1 MKRNKEYYKAL
12 YEYLLIKLKA
22 KNIKII
28 HKKMDG
34 SMGGYYDIR
43 SKIIYVD
50 KECKY
55 TKNGCFYLC
64 HEYGHWKQHKAKK
77 FKKFFNFTGYEP
89 FSEELLDFIMEAEN
103 DADKIALSMLKDH
116 GFEKVLNSQKDLRDY
131 YSKYYFH

>member
-1 MKRNKEYYKAL
+1 MKKNKEYYKAL

-64 HEYGHWKQHKAKK
+64 HEYGHWLQHKKK
-77 FKKFFNFTGYEP
+77 RFIKFFNLYEKTP
-89 FSEELLDFIMEAEN
+89 YSDELLELVMRAEN
-103 DADKIALSMLKDH
+103 DADRIALSMLKNH
-116 GFEKVLNSQKDLRDY
+116 GFKAVLNSQKALRAY
-131 YSKYYFH
+131 YTKYYFK